1 MKDGVI
7 CINKPKGLTSR
18 DVVNQIS
25 RIYKT
30 KKVGHTGTLDPLA
43 TGVLI
48 ICVGKYTKLVNELTS
63 KEKEYLATMHLG
75 IKTDTADI
83 TGKCLATK
91 KVTASPE
98 QITESFAQFPREY
111 MQTVPLYSAVK
122 VNGKK
127 LYEYARADEKVLLP
141 KRKVIIRNLQLLKIN
156 SPEITF
162 KTTVSKATD
171 MRSLIVELAESFG
184 QLATMQSLVR
194 TKQGPISIEECFDL
208 EEVTQETPLK
218 TLGELFDYPRIA
230 IDEMT
235 KKKIINGNILNLPST
250 APRVFLTFKEKIIA
264 IYEKKEKY
272 YRIIFKV
279 I

>member
-75 IKTDTADI
+75 IKTDTLDI

-91 KVTASPE
+91 KVTVSSK
-98 QITESFAQFPREY
+98 QIAEAFTKFPHEY

-122 VNGKK
+122 INGKK

-162 KTTVSKATD
+162 KTTVSKGTYI
-171 MRSLIVELAESFG
+171 RSLIVDLAESFG

>member
-156 SPEITF
+156 SPEMTF
-162 KTTVSKATD
+162 KPTVSKVTD

>member
-162 KTTVSKATD
+162 KTTVSKGTYI
-171 MRSLIVELAESFG
+171 RSLIVDLAESFG

-250 APRVFLTFKEKIIA
+250 APRVFLTFKERIIA

>member
-1 MKDGVI
+1 
-7 CINKPKGLTSR
+7 
-18 DVVNQIS
+18 
-25 RIYKT
+25 
-30 KKVGHTGTLDPLA
+30 
-43 TGVLI
+43 
-48 ICVGKYTKLVNELTS
+48 
-63 KEKEYLATMHLG
+63 
-75 IKTDTADI
+75 
-83 TGKCLATK
+83 
-91 KVTASPE
+91 
-98 QITESFAQFPREY
+98 

-162 KTTVSKATD
+162 KTTVSKGTYI
-171 MRSLIVELAESFG
+171 RSLIVDLAESFG